1 MASKEQA
8 QSAVAEKTEPRV
20 SEKDADV
27 TYNLLKSHGE
37 DVVLSL
43 DVTAEKRLDRKL
55 YFMLVP
61 LLLLINLLL
70 FVSRLSYTSV

>member
-43 DVTAEKRLDRKL
+43 DVTAENWIESFTSCW
-55 YFMLVP
+55 Y
-61 LLLLINLLL
+61 
-70 FVSRLSYTSV
+70 LSCYSSTFCSS

>member
-43 DVTAEKRLDRKL
+43 DVTAENW
-55 YFMLVP
+55 
-61 LLLLINLLL
+61 IG
-70 FVSRLSYTSV
+70 SSTSFWYHSCYSSTFCSS